1 MMISAPTTPRSAS
14 PRGPWLQV
22 RLHDSVP
29 PYLRSLVRQVEPFP
43 AAVLDGRGQILAFN
57 RGYDA
62 LFGLAAVPE
71 PGRNALLLYFTDPRM
86 RRLIPEWHLDAP
98 RVVSQFRAAMARN
111 AHDPSWLTLLATLRR
126 GSAEFDRLWCQP
138 DIFHPGNAPQRFL
151 HPVAGPLR
159 LATYHL
165 WSEPCPDGLV
175 VTGYSP
181 ADAATASKLAGL
193 ARRGGGPPPP
203 PPPPP

>member
-1 MMISAPTTPRSAS
+1 MISAPTTPRSAS

-71 PGRNALLLYFTDPRM
+71 PGRNVFLLYFTDPRLQ
-86 RRLIPEWHLDAP
+86 RQLPEWHVDAP
-98 RVVSQFRAAMARN
+98 RVVSQLRMAMTR
-111 AHDPSWLTLLATLRR
+111 HTSDPSWTALLERLRR
-126 GSAEFDRLWCQP
+126 GSAEFDRLWREP
-138 DIFHPGNAPQRFL
+138 DVCYPGSAPQRFL
-151 HPVAGPLR
+151 HPVAGALR
-159 LATYHL
+159 LASYHL
-165 WSEPCPDGLV
+165 WSEPQPDGLV
-175 VTGYSP
+175 VAGYSP
-181 ADAATASKLAGL
+181 ADAATAAKLPHLQAL
-193 ARRGGGPPPP
+193 SAQVR
-203 PPPPP
+203 